1 MLPGRITTRRHN
13 RRYLMG
19 RRILVAST
27 VLMLA
32 LLGLAAIA
40 SPATALAGDTI
51 VVTSTIQAAVDAA
64 QPGDTILVPPGTY
77 RETVLVDKSNLTIA
91 GSPGAIL
98 DAAGFRTGIRVGT
111 GRISREGPV
120 PTCPSLA
127 VTGFTL
133 RGLTVKHASF
143 SGVFLIGVDGYHL
156 TGTSYLDNPVY
167 GPFPVCSHDGLIDFN
182 HVVGGGSAVGPSTDT
197 GIYVGDDDRVTV
209 RNNSVTNYVVGVVV
223 ENTINATV
231 QDNLFKGN
239 TAGIYAAVLPNHP
252 RPFTDN
258 VVIERNQ
265 VVNNN
270 LPNPVPADSGDSIGL
285 VPTGVGIVNFGGDHV
300 VVRNNRVLG
309 NDSLGVIVL
318 QNFLAS
324 ADSRIEPN
332 SDFVQVR
339 GNVIL
344 QNGHNPDP
352 VRAVTPGA
360 DIVYDGTGTG
370 NCFADNVFATE
381 YPAGITASF
390 PCGD

>member
-1 MLPGRITTRRHN
+1 V
-13 RRYLMG
+13 G
-19 RRILVAST
+19 RRISATSAVFVLAVLGVA
-27 VLMLA
+27 VV
-32 LLGLAAIA
+32 A
-40 SPATALAGDTI
+40 SPAAALAGDTI
-51 VVTSTIQAAVDAA
+51 VVTTTIQAAVDAA

-77 RETVLVDKSNLTIA
+77 RESVLVDKSDLTIVGTPA
-91 GSPGAIL
+91 AII

-111 GRISREGPV
+111 GRISRDGPA
-120 PTCPSLA
+120 PACPPLA

-133 RGLTVKHASF
+133 SGLTITHAGF

-156 TGTSYLDNPVY
+156 TGTSYVDNPVY
-167 GPFPVCSHDGLIDFN
+167 GPFPVCSRNGLIDFN
-182 HVVGGGSAVGPSTDT
+182 HVVGGGSAVGPSLDT
-197 GIYVGDDDRVTV
+197 GIYVGDDDGVTV
-209 RNNSVTNYVVGVVV
+209 RHNSVTNYVIGVVV

-231 QDNLFKGN
+231 QDNLLKGN
-239 TAGIYAAVLPNHP
+239 TAGIYVAVLPDHP

-270 LPNPVPADSGDSIGL
+270 LPNPVPADSGDEIGG
-285 VPTGVGIVNFGGDHV
+285 VPTGVGIVNLGSDHV
-300 VVRNNRVLG
+300 VVRHNRVLG

-318 QNFLAS
+318 QNLFGPL
-324 ADSRIEPN
+324 DPRIEPN
-332 SDFVQVR
+332 PDFNEVR

-352 VRAVTPGA
+352 VRAITPGA

-381 YPAGITASF
+381 FPAGITALF

>member
-1 MLPGRITTRRHN
+1 
-13 RRYLMG
+13 MG
-19 RRILVAST
+19 RRISATSAVFVLAVLGVA
-27 VLMLA
+27 VV
-32 LLGLAAIA
+32 A
-40 SPATALAGDTI
+40 SPAAALAGDTI
-51 VVTSTIQAAVDAA
+51 VVTTTIQAAVDAA

-77 RETVLVDKSNLTIA
+77 RESVLVDKSDLTIVGTPA
-91 GSPGAIL
+91 AII

-111 GRISREGPV
+111 GRISRDGPA
-120 PTCPSLA
+120 PACPPLA

-133 RGLTVKHASF
+133 SGLTITHAGF

-156 TGTSYLDNPVY
+156 TGTSYVDNPVY
-167 GPFPVCSHDGLIDFN
+167 GPFPVCSRNGLIDFN
-182 HVVGGGSAVGPSTDT
+182 HVVGGGSAVGPSLDT
-197 GIYVGDDDRVTV
+197 GIYVGDDDGVTV
-209 RNNSVTNYVVGVVV
+209 RHNSVTNYVIGVVV

-231 QDNLFKGN
+231 QDNLLKGN
-239 TAGIYAAVLPNHP
+239 TAGIYVAVLPDHP

-270 LPNPVPADSGDSIGL
+270 LPNPVPADSGDEIGG
-285 VPTGVGIVNFGGDHV
+285 VPTGVGIVNLGSDHV
-300 VVRNNRVLG
+300 VVRHNRVLG

-318 QNFLAS
+318 QNLFGPL
-324 ADSRIEPN
+324 DPRIEPN
-332 SDFVQVR
+332 PDFNEVR

-352 VRAVTPGA
+352 VRAITPGA

-381 YPAGITASF
+381 FPAGITALF